1 MDFTGIASI
10 TYTAADMAEAKRL
23 FTDWG
28 LTRVSATRTRLVFE
42 TSSGNRIE
50 VRVDDAPGLP
60 PRLEGGSSF
69 REVVFGVATAARRDA
84 IAADLARDREVT
96 RDADGTVHSIDDLG
110 IHIGVRV
117 WKPRKAATPPATV
130 WNRPGARARVDREAT
145 AYAEGARPSKIG
157 HIVFAVTDTRRAEA
171 FYRDRLGFWLS
182 DRYVGGAGVFL
193 RWAKR
198 SEHHNV
204 FFMKSRTGKTDLHHV
219 AFEVRDVH
227 EVFGGGMAFARQG
240 WSTEIGPGRHPISSA
255 YFWYFRN
262 PLGGAIEYFC
272 DPDYVT
278 ERWKPRNFRVN
289 RFSEWHLPAG
299 IPLKGDGH
307 ARPSLESV
315 KAIDAAV
322 AAAAPAG
329 GQRPAPAA

>member
-10 TYTAADMAEAKRL
+10 TYTAADRAEAKRL

-50 VRVDDAPGLP
+50 VRLDDAPGLP

-157 HIVFAVTDTRRAEA
+157 HIVFAVTDTSRFGWFEK
-171 FYRDRLGFWLS
+171 GCKTS
-182 DRYVGGAGVFL
+182 DNIRGSV
-193 RWAKR
+193 
-198 SEHHNV
+198 
-204 FFMKSRTGKTDLHHV
+204 
-219 AFEVRDVH
+219 
-227 EVFGGGMAFARQG
+227 
-240 WSTEIGPGRHPISSA
+240 IGSS
-255 YFWYFRN
+255 
-262 PLGGAIEYFC
+262 P
-272 DPDYVT
+272 
-278 ERWKPRNFRVN
+278 
-289 RFSEWHLPAG
+289 
-299 IPLKGDGH
+299 
-307 ARPSLESV
+307 
-315 KAIDAAV
+315 
-322 AAAAPAG
+322 
-329 GQRPAPAA
+329 